1 MTVLCIFDC
10 NYSVGLRIYCADRK
24 KTFSTLTVT
33 FDLEKLRR
41 IIKFCGAFCI
51 CLLFRYSFIP
61 AAYAAV

>member
-1 MTVLCIFDC
+1 MTVLCIF
-10 NYSVGLRIYCADRK
+10 DRK